1 MRIPTLSLF
10 TTRQRYLLDV
20 EALIKRLDFV
30 RGQVWID
37 IQILEVT
44 LDETTK
50 LGIELTAA
58 RK

>member
-1 MRIPTLSLF
+1 ML
-10 TTRQRYLLDV
+10 RQ
-20 EALIKRLDFV
+20 LIKKLDFV

-50 LGIELTAA
+50 LGIELTAQENKNLRCISGSRQPA
-58 RK
+58 HR